1 MNSEN
6 EVIALVQKHL
16 STISLLEN
24 TSRSEVLTV
33 ECVAVDS
40 SADVSGFVFLYEYAC
55 N

>member
-1 MNSEN
+1 MANSEK

-33 ECVAVDS
+33 ETVPENSDNV
-40 SADVSGFVFLYEYAC
+40 LI
-55 N
+55 